1 MSNSSNNMKKEKYLN
16 ALMTSSTKKEAYQA
30 AHISHATANR
40 FDNDP
45 EFQKMYQ
52 QRRQKIMEFTGNRL
66 RQLSSKAVETLA
78 RIMDSEE
85 ATPTEQTRAAK
96 IVLDSAFQVANQQD
110 ILDRLDELEKEA
122 AEQNES

>member
-1 MSNSSNNMKKEKYLN
+1 
-16 ALMTSSTKKEAYQA
+16 
-30 AHISHATANR
+30 
-40 FDNDP
+40 
-45 EFQKMYQ
+45 
-52 QRRQKIMEFTGNRL
+52 MEFTGNRL

-110 ILDRLDELEKEA
+110 ILDRLDKLESEA
-122 AEQNES
+122 AEQDES